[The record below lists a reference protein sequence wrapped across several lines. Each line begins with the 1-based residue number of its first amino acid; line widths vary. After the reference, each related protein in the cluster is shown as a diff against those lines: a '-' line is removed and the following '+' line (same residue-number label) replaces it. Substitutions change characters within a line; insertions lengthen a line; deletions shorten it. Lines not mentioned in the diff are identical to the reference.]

1 MTSRAWLVRLGEIGQ
16 RENIALDKGLVILG
30 WSKLGDLS
38 TCESRTEIAAMVK
51 ENYPGEG
58 KATLSNWTGQL
69 WRFLREIREGDL
81 IVCPLKTRPTVAVGR
96 VTGPYRYQ
104 SDADPGFR
112 QVRPVEWLRTDISK
126 SAIEQDLRNSM
137 SSLLTVCALSRFG
150 APRRIAHLAEKGIDP
165 GPTPD
170 EMAMLEGFATPH
182 ELLDGV
188 IANSTGDPIRLTIRE
203 FLKRWGVTR
212 RTSESVARI
221 EADLVAKGVTTR
233 PSFTEGWFDNVIEL
247 LPVGEEPDSTAQAPS
262 QSLQPDVEDA
272 PDLPAIT
279 LRVGVLE
286 SANKGVASVRLE
298 DKLSIAHTKM
308 LSGKY
313 SQLAVLDENGTLR
326 GAVSWE
332 SIGKA
337 SMRKQELLTV
347 SDAVDRTVG
356 SVDHHEDLLSQ
367 VTEIYD
373 KGYVFVCDSDKKV
386 IGIITA
392 ADLTQQFGHL
402 ARPFVLVEE
411 AERRLRRR
419 ANEVFTLDELRQAA
433 PRHLAAKVSSANDL
447 MLGAYKHLLASSA
460 HWDRLE
466 WPLDHELFLGLL
478 ELIREVRNELMHFAP
493 DPLDGE
499 TLTRVE
505 GFIEM
510 LRIVDPRP

>member
-1 MTSRAWLVRLGEIGQ
+1 MTLRAWLVRLGENGQ
-16 RENIALDKGLVILG
+16 RENVALNEGQAILG
-30 WSKLGDLS
+30 WSNLGDLS
-38 TCESRTEIAAMVK
+38 TCESRTDIAAVVK
-51 ENYPGEG
+51 ENYPDAE

-81 IVCPLKTRPTVAVGR
+81 IVCPLKTRQTIAVGR

-104 SDADPGFR
+104 GDADPGFR
-112 QVRPVEWLRTDISK
+112 QVRPVEWLRTDIPK
-126 SAIEQDLRNSM
+126 NAVEQDLRNSM

-188 IANSTGDPIRLTIRE
+188 IANTAGEPIRLTIRE

-212 RTSESVARI
+212 RTPASVARI

-233 PSFTEGWFDNVIEL
+233 PSFTEGWFDNTIEL
-247 LPVGEEPDSTAQAPS
+247 LPVGEEPDSSAQSPS

-279 LRVGVLE
+279 LQVGVLE
-286 SANKGVASVRLE
+286 AANKGAASVRLE
-298 DKLSIAHTKM
+298 DTISIAHTKM

-313 SQLAVLDENGTLR
+313 SQLAVIDENGTLY

-337 SMRKQELLTV
+337 SMRQQVLTV
-347 SDAVDRTVG
+347 SDAVDRTVR

-367 VTEIYD
+367 VSEIYD
-373 KGYVFVCDSDKKV
+373 RGYVFVCDSDKKV

-433 PRHLAAKVSSANDL
+433 PRHLAAKVNSADDL
-447 MLGAYKHLLASSA
+447 MLGAYKYLLAPPS
-460 HWDRLE
+460 HWERLD
-466 WPLDHELFLGLL
+466 WPLDHALFLEIL
-478 ELIREVRNELMHFAP
+478 EVVKDVRNELMHFAP

-499 TLTRVE
+499 TLRSVE

-510 LRIVDPRP
+510 LRIVDPRH

>member
-1 MTSRAWLVRLGEIGQ
+1 MTTRAWLVRLGETGQ
-16 RENIALDKGLVILG
+16 RESVALHEGQVILG
-30 WSKLGDLS
+30 WPELGDLS
-38 TCESRTEIAAMVK
+38 ACESRTDMAALVG
-51 ENYPGEG
+51 ENYPHEG

-69 WRFLREIREGDL
+69 WRFLREVREGDL
-81 IVCPLKTRPTVAVGR
+81 IVCPLKTRPTVALGR
-96 VTGPYRYQ
+96 VTGSYRYE

-112 QVRPVEWLRTDISK
+112 QVRPVEWLRTDIAK
-126 SAIEQDLRNSM
+126 SDIEQDLRNSM
-137 SSLLTVCALSRFG
+137 SSLLTICALSRFG
-150 APRRIAHLAEKGIDP
+150 APRRIAHLAEEGVDP

-170 EMAMLEGFATPH
+170 EMVMLEGFATPH

-188 IANSTGDPIRLTIRE
+188 IADSTGEPIRLTIRE
-203 FLKRWGVTR
+203 FLKRWEVTR
-212 RTSESVARI
+212 RTSASVARI

-247 LPVGEEPDSTAQAPS
+247 LPVGEEPDSTKEIPG

-298 DKLSIAHTKM
+298 DELKIAHTKM

-313 SQLAVLDENGTLR
+313 SQLAVIDENGTLR
-326 GAVSWE
+326 GALSWE

-337 SMRKQELLTV
+337 SMRGQKLRTV
-347 SDAVDRTVG
+347 SDAVDRTAG
-356 SVDHHEDLLSQ
+356 LVDHHEDLLSQ
-367 VTEIYD
+367 VSEIYN
-373 KGYVFVCDSDKKV
+373 KGFVFVCDSDKKV
-386 IGIITA
+386 TGIITA
-392 ADLTQQFGHL
+392 ADLTQQFGNL

-419 ANEVFTLDELRQAA
+419 AGEVFTVDELRQAA
-433 PRHLAAKVSSANDL
+433 PRHLAARVSSANDL
-447 MLGAYKHLLASSA
+447 MLGAYKHLLAASA
-460 HWDRLE
+460 HWNRLE
-466 WPLDHELFLGLL
+466 WPLDHALFLDLL
-478 ELIREVRNELMHFAP
+478 ELIRAVRNELMHFAP
-493 DPLDGE
+493 DPLDEE